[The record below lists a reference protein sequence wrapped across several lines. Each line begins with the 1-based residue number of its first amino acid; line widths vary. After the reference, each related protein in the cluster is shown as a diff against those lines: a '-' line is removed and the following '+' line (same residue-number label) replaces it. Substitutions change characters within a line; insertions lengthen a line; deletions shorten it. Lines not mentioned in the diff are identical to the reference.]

1 MEIMISIGSRLRE
14 IREAMGFSQTDFA
27 LIAASAGVPGA
38 TRQSQAKYEKGQA
51 APSAAYLAAIAQEG
65 ADVQYVLTGVRS
77 SLALTPNEKL
87 LLERFRDSSKERQD
101 AALGALLGFGAVKEK
116 SDFHNVFH
124 GGVGQVVERIESGS
138 VNVVNMGSDKKK

>member
-14 IREAMGFSQTDFA
+14 VRETMGFSQTDFA

-51 APSAAYLAAIAQEG
+51 GPSAAYLAAIAQEG
-65 ADVQYVLTGVRS
+65 ADVQYILTGIRS

-87 LLERFRDSSKERQD
+87 LLERYRDSSKERQD
-101 AALGALLGFGAVKEK
+101 AALGALLGFEGVKDK

-138 VNVVNMGSDKKK
+138 TQHFEFNSGKKK